1 MMTYQME
8 HFIVRKTV
16 SWEWHVAAECYMYF
30 GGKNSWTIRE
40 LINSWQKKDTKDLT
54 VINFL
59 ICIEI
64 LCNST
69 EFNISLSF

>member
-16 SWEWHVAAECYMYF
+16 SWKWHVAAECYMYF
-30 GGKNSWTIRE
+30 GRKNSWTIRE
-40 LINSWQKKDTKDLT
+40 LMYSWRKKDAKDLK
-54 VINFL
+54 VMNFL
-59 ICIEI
+59 ICIET